1 MKMQSYLLIAILAL
15 ASSCGPGIKLS
26 VPQQFSE
33 QATEMPVKG
42 LDGIAG
48 RPISF
53 GTYTT
58 SRIKRGW
65 NITTT
70 RTERPSSINSE
81 ERILRIMGVDNRN
94 SVSNQ
99 RTKYQYSIQDGNLVA
114 EVYCTE
120 RMIKEELEVKTQV
133 RLLGDFSQTKNYQYT
148 FSAVVVPHTV
158 KDDEYWQVA
167 LTNNYDRQ
175 KDTARR
181 IFDMPYVEE
190 KGFATNGKDTIEI
203 RPVRV
208 TNYTTKSGKDAK
220 IPFKVLTG
228 YELRLDDGVIAI
240 IDGYG
245 RNIWMYKELDA
256 PTKLIVSAVSAAL
269 LLRQVQDITG

>member
-1 MKMQSYLLIAILAL
+1 MKSYLLISIVAL
-15 ASSCGPGIKLS
+15 ASSCSSGIKLA
-26 VPQQFSE
+26 VPQQFTE

-42 LDGIAG
+42 LDGFG
-48 RPISF
+48 RRPLNF
-53 GTYTT
+53 GAYTT
-58 SRIKRGW
+58 SKIKRGW

-70 RTERPSSINSE
+70 RSERPSSINSE

-114 EVYCTE
+114 DVYCTE
-120 RMIKEELEVKTQV
+120 RMIREELEIKTHVK
-133 RLLGDFSQTKNYQYT
+133 LLGDFSRTKNYQYT

-181 IFDMPYVEE
+181 LFDLPYVEE
-190 KGFATNGKDTIEI
+190 KGFASNGKDTIEI

-220 IPFKVLTG
+220 MPFKVLTG

-245 RNIWMYKELDA
+245 RNVWMYKELDA
-256 PTKLIVSAVSAAL
+256 HTKLVVASISAAL